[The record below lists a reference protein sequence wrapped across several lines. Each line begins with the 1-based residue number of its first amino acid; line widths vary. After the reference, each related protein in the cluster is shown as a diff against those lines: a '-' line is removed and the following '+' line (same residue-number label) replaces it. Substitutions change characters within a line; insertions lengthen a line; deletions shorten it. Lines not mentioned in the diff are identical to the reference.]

1 MSIKATE
8 LKIMKVSKDN
18 YHFAGNIQCKHRQ
31 IVIGNTMPFPT
42 TCLRAREEAIDT
54 KPKR

>member
-18 YHFAGNIQCKHRQ
+18 YHFAGNIS
-31 IVIGNTMPFPT
+31 
-42 TCLRAREEAIDT
+42 ASID
-54 KPKR
+54 K